1 MEYGLKENMT
11 VQIKRTMVPFGEKG
25 YSYQSFD
32 VIPAESAEIPK
43 PTTSAEAEAEA
54 SADRA
59 IEAIYGKEDDALG
72 GDL

>member
-1 MEYGLKENMT
+1 MT
-11 VQIKRTMVPFGEKG
+11 VQIKREMVPFGEKG

-32 VIPAESAEIPK
+32 VIPAESGEAPK
-43 PTTSAEAEAEA
+43 PTTSAEAEA

-59 IEAIYGKEDDALG
+59 IEAIYGKEDDGLG